1 MKKYF
6 GLLILVIVLVLA
18 TGCTQTPASAPA
30 TTAPTTVETT
40 AAATVM
46 TTETTTEMTTVA
58 PTAEMTMVANVT
70 QPPTTAEVS
79 NVTMAETTVQPAVTK
94 LVTANVF
101 HITNGS
107 FVPSATTL
115 LPGMGVSW
123 INNDNVTHSVKS
135 TGANA
140 GMFNSGDILPGGQF
154 TYSFGAT
161 EGTYT
166 FNDPKFPNMTGT
178 IIIKAGASVVGY

>member
-6 GLLILVIVLVLA
+6 GLIILVIVLVFA
-18 TGCTQTPASAPA
+18 TGCTQAPASAPA

-46 TTETTTEMTTVA
+46 TTETTMEITTVA
-58 PTAEMTMVANVT
+58 PTVDMTTVANVT
-70 QPPTTAEVS
+70 LPPTTAEVP
-79 NVTMAETTVQPAVTK
+79 NVTMVETTVQPAVTK

-101 HITNGS
+101 RITKGS

-115 LPGMGVSW
+115 LPGTGVSW
-123 INNDNVTHSVKS
+123 INNDNVTHVVKS
-135 TGANA
+135 TGAHV
-140 GMFNSGDILPGGQF
+140 GMFNSGEILPGGQF

-166 FNDPKFPNMTGT
+166 YNDPNFPNMTGT
-178 IIIKAGASVVGY
+178 IVIKAGASVVGY